1 MGVGARDLSCST
13 PLALRSACQ
22 SENVRSRRTQ
32 ACKGKASHGC
42 YDAEVTGSYLQTCSQ
57 CGRHIPATLWYMHA
71 HNPRRVRCR
80 SPQCREPAVGYCGNE
95 FFDLDS
101 SPLCGAHLM
110 EHRRQGHDV
119 RFVDGGVCG
128 VCDGHGQVLSQ
139 GAPPGIPGGRR
150 ARCPKCQG
158 AGYTSEAP
166 DARRRRTAGPASTG
180 TNAARSENRTEQETR
195 WAEANRR
202 REEEARRAKE
212 RADRE
217 RAANEAR
224 RREEN
229 RRASDEARRRAE
241 EAGRAA
247 EEARQRTA
255 SNWRTQ
261 NNDWDT
267 ARSNVPC
274 PTCQGVGRVPT
285 RFHDALGIPLDPS
298 PEEIGSAFRQKAMQ
312 YHPDRNAAPDAG
324 ERMKEI
330 NEARRL
336 LSRSADIRAGQE
348 CPQCHGR
355 RTVANAGSQTN
366 ADTQTNTGAQ
376 AGAGSERN
384 RQENER
390 RTQASAQQ
398 ADAQDERGRERRDSG
413 KRTSGGVQ
421 LRWFVSGLLLI
432 AVLSGGAYFWETSQ
446 QTQVPLA
453 PVQTPRCEDPTHI
466 VSPRGDSC
474 IPPTPT
480 PIPTASPEPQHGAPP
495 VLMPD
500 SDGTPIVRPH
510 PTATPIL
517 TPTPRPA
524 TPTPAPIN
532 GQEGTRGFLVIGDL
546 TVAVFESI
554 TDAQRNVSPEG
565 VRTNGSITAGDV
577 AYMASGA
584 SPRHT
589 YADGTLYISNQQNG
603 ANAAL
608 ITAAL
613 DSRSIGDD
621 ICGVANARNQ
631 RSDQQVRILLA
642 PASGETTQAGKKFY
656 QGILYIGGSTVLYV
670 ESPACNDYYTSG
682 VNAPQILP
690 TRGGDR
696 IIITVKGVVGRIE
709 VTVQ

>member
-1 MGVGARDLSCST
+1 
-13 PLALRSACQ
+13 
-22 SENVRSRRTQ
+22 
-32 ACKGKASHGC
+32 
-42 YDAEVTGSYLQTCSQ
+42 
-57 CGRHIPATLWYMHA
+57 
-71 HNPRRVRCR
+71 
-80 SPQCREPAVGYCGNE
+80 
-95 FFDLDS
+95 
-101 SPLCGAHLM
+101 M

-139 GAPPGIPGGRR
+139 GAPPGIAGGRR

-217 RAANEAR
+217 RAASEAR

-229 RRASDEARRRAE
+229 RRAADEARRRAE
-241 EAGRAA
+241 EARRAA

-255 SNWRTQ
+255 SSWRTQ

-355 RTVANAGSQTN
+355 RTVAGAGSQTN
-366 ADTQTNTGAQ
+366 AGTQTNAGAQ

-421 LRWFVSGLLLI
+421 LRWLVSGFLLI

-453 PVQTPRCEDPTHI
+453 PVQTPRCEDPTHV
-466 VSPRGDSC
+466 VSPGGDSC

-480 PIPTASPEPQHGAPP
+480 PTPLSSLEPKSGTLPTPRPTVEFLLHLATPTALPT
-495 VLMPD
+495 L
-500 SDGTPIVRPH
+500 TPA
-510 PTATPIL
+510 PTATP
-517 TPTPRPA
+517 TPTPVL
-524 TPTPAPIN
+524 IN
-532 GQEGTRGFLVIGDL
+532 EQEGTRGFITSGDL

-565 VRTNGSITAGDV
+565 IRTNGSITAGDV

-631 RSDQQVRILLA
+631 RSDRQVRIPLA
-642 PASGETTQAGKKFY
+642 PTSGETTEADKKFY
-656 QGILYIGGSTVLYV
+656 QGMLYIGGGTVAAV
-670 ESPACNDYYTSG
+670 ESPACNDYYAPG
-682 VNAPQILP
+682 VNIPQITP
-690 TRGGDR
+690 TRRGDR
-696 IIITVKGVVGRIE
+696 ITIMVQGVAGRIE